1 MGLTNKS
8 AITGFIAVSAK
19 ETGFANVGEKG
30 VSAWRD
36 QIYGMERKRK
46 GSGYTYFNETF
57 YRSNT
62 NRYKTPEQIDA
73 ALKLDDYGFFDFTG
87 NYRGGWKYRGRG
99 FIQITH
105 KDTYEKIGKYL
116 GIDLL
121 NDPDLILK
129 DDDINFKA
137 SLTYVAMSL
146 GFKAAGGAKAST
158 AKQVEK
164 GMEILNSFPDAKT
177 ATEYIA
183 LNVGFGG
190 AGLNQE
196 LLKKYYEQQKN
207 QERKTGLTSALERL
221 PGVQKLIEGTA
232 STLSP
237 TSNVDISPNLRR
249 DDTTRGNSATPTQ
262 QTTNNFNVPAP
273 AAAQQKKRPA
283 VDDSSAYTRKS
294 KE

>member
-1 MGLTNKS
+1 MGLTSK
-8 AITGFIAVSAK
+8 AALAGFIAVSAK
-19 ETGFANVGEKG
+19 ETGFSNVGEKG
-30 VSAWRD
+30 VSAWRG
-36 QIYGMERKRK
+36 QIYGMEAKEK
-46 GSGYTYFNETF
+46 GSGYRYFNETF
-57 YRSNT
+57 YRSNKD
-62 NRYKTPEQIDA
+62 RYKTPEQIDA

-105 KDTYEKIGKYL
+105 KETYEKIGNYL
-116 GIDLL
+116 GIDLV
-121 NDPDLILK
+121 NDPDLILR

-146 GFKAAGGAKAST
+146 GRNSAGANAST

-196 LLKKYYEQQKN
+196 LLNRYREQQSK
-207 QERKTGLTSALERL
+207 QTRKTGLTASLERL
-221 PGVQKLIEGTA
+221 PGVEKIIGENQELKEEVNSGSQQQNGVMLNQNNIT
-232 STLSP
+232 
-237 TSNVDISPNLRR
+237 NRQRNISVPSEPLQELNPRMRR
-249 DDTTRGNSATPTQ
+249 
-262 QTTNNFNVPAP
+262 
-273 AAAQQKKRPA
+273 
-283 VDDSSAYTRKS
+283 
-294 KE
+294 

>member
-1 MGLTNKS
+1 MGLTNKA
-8 AITGFIAVSAK
+8 AIAGFIAVSAK
-19 ETGFANVGEKG
+19 ETGFANVSERG

-36 QIYGMERKRK
+36 QIYGMERKQK
-46 GSGYTYFNETF
+46 GSGYKYFNETF

-99 FIQITH
+99 FVQITH

-116 GIDLL
+116 GIDLV

-146 GFKAAGGAKAST
+146 GFKAAGGANAST

-164 GMEILNSFPDAKT
+164 GMEILNSFPDSKT

-196 LLKKYYEQQKN
+196 LLNKYYEQQKK
-207 QERKTGLTSALERL
+207 QKRKTGLTLSLERL
-221 PGVQKLIEGTA
+221 PGVEKLIGENAELKEEMKSRFRKSEILEQNGVIVNQNNITNRQR
-232 STLSP
+232 
-237 TSNVDISPNLRR
+237 NVNV
-249 DDTTRGNSATPTQ
+249 NSAPLQ
-262 QTTNNFNVPAP
+262 ELNP
-273 AAAQQKKRPA
+273 RIGH
-283 VDDSSAYTRKS
+283 
-294 KE
+294 